1 MITRTRMR
9 RTGACTRGGSGTTM
23 ATCGTSRRTKTRS
36 TPSAVPTSG
45 SSRKNIFD
53 VDGVCRVDVHFA
65 LGQSYLYR
73 KHYFANQRLKSESV
87 FWVEDEVTMACVKN
101 GWWRQYYESGN
112 VASEMQY
119 DQHGI
124 RIGFCKRYASDGVIE
139 WVKDYTKD
147 YQERL
152 AAFNR
157 RKGELSLSVMEAA
170 KELGFAELPTTVKE
184 VNSVYRTKCAPVH
197 PDKTPDPDATEVF
210 ISLSRA
216 RDVLVAYFERRTRTR
231 RARPTGLRERGARV
245 GGVCGGRR
253 ALDLPLRALLRCP
266 SRGSAAVSSCCIG
279 LLGRGRAHWGPPGT
293 ATWCLRPVGV
303 RCWGIVRAAG
313 HLCTGSAQTATGIC
327 FFPSLLVIAV
337 GSILSGLP
345 RAFRG
350 CRSFLL
356 SRLHVGWVPTP
367 GAPLCFRGLSPLY
380 LVPNGVFLCE
390 KKN

>member
-1 MITRTRMR
+1 MADGGAESMDRAVVERIGKLDLHSSPLEDLQLARVVTRKQQALTFHGYTSDNDDSDADEEDGRMHTRRERHDNGNMR
-9 RTGACTRGGSGTTM
+9 YL
-23 ATCGTSRRTKTRS
+23 KTYQN
-36 TPSAVPTSG
+36 AVDSLGRPYE
-45 SSRKNIFD
+45 RLVEEKHFD

-124 RIGFCKRYASDGVIE
+124 RTGFCKRYAPDGVIE

-157 RKGELSLSVMEAA
+157 RKGEHMPSVMEAA
-170 KELGFAELPTTVKE
+170 KQLGFEALPETVKE

-216 RDVLVAYFERRTRTR
+216 RDVLVAYFEKKD
-231 RARPTGLRERGARV
+231 AE
-245 GGVCGGRR
+245 
-253 ALDLPLRALLRCP
+253 
-266 SRGSAAVSSCCIG
+266 
-279 LLGRGRAHWGPPGT
+279 
-293 ATWCLRPVGV
+293 
-303 RCWGIVRAAG
+303 AG
-313 HLCTGSAQTATGIC
+313 KK
-327 FFPSLLVIAV
+327 
-337 GSILSGLP
+337 
-345 RAFRG
+345 
-350 CRSFLL
+350 
-356 SRLHVGWVPTP
+356 
-367 GAPLCFRGLSPLY
+367 
-380 LVPNGVFLCE
+380 PNGA
-390 KKN
+390 